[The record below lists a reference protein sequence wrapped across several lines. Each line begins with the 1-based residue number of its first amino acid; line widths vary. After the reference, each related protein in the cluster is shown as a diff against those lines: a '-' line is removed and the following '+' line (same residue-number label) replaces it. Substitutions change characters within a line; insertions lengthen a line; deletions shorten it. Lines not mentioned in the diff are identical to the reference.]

1 MPRTREQ
8 NKRILEQ
15 RKNEIIESAITIFT
29 VKDYKDVTIDDITN
43 KLNISHGLFYHYFKS
58 KKEVFDHMLAMRRRD
73 AHKELVFEI
82 EKAPTYRQKLR
93 VILDNMFG
101 DLTNDEN
108 FAYFYFFFVS
118 QSFALKE
125 KGVPPPKNPDPD
137 AKPPIFIMED
147 FFKKGQEVGE
157 IYDKYSPKDC
167 ARMFISIVQ
176 GATLGYVI
184 APKEIQKKMK
194 LPNTDFILDVFCKES

>member
-1 MPRTREQ
+1 MQKTQVKES
-8 NKRILEQ
+8 KLKEQ
-15 RKNEIIESAITIFT
+15 RKREIVISALKIFCQKGYDGTT
-29 VKDYKDVTIDDITN
+29 VDDIV
-43 KLNISHGLFYHYFKS
+43 KKAQCSHGLFYHYFKS

-125 KGVPPPKNPDPD
+125 KGVPPPKTPDPD